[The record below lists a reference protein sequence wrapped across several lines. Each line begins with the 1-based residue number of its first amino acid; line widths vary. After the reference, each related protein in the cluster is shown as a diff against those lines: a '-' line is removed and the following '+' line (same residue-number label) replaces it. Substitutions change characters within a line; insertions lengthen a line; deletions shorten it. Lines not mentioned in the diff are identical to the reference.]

1 MPQPE
6 SGAHPFMSN
15 INVGGVGPTKA
26 FKINDQFQST
36 KNIADLARQQ
46 QETTTENKKRST
58 SHGAGSGN
66 AKSSGVSQAK
76 LMVKPD

>member
-1 MPQPE
+1 
-6 SGAHPFMSN
+6 MSN